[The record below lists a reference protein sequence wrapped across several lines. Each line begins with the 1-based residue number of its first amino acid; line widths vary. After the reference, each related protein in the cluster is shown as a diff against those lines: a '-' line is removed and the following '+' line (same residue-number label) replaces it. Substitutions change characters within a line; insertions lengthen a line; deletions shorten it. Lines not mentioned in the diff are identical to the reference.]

1 MKPAI
6 LLCLLLPACASVTP
20 IAGKSYSA
28 SDLDA
33 AIAIAQAHNDQ
44 GPLACYQALKSAIA
58 LQTAG
63 PLSSYEAARVSLP
76 AVRLA
81 CVPIALP

>member
-1 MKPAI
+1 MKPVL

-44 GPLACYQALKSAIA
+44 GPLACYQALKSALA
-58 LQTAG
+58 LQVSG
-63 PLSSYEAARVSLP
+63 PLSAYEAQRVSLP
-76 AVRLA
+76 AIRLS
-81 CVPIALP
+81 CIPIALP